1 MLPNINPR
9 QLEQA
14 MKKMGVKQQEI
25 EASVVIIKCGAK
37 NLIVDNPQVMKV
49 NMMGQESLQITG
61 DMHEELAITDEDIAT
76 VAAQAHVSADEARK
90 ALEEHNG
97 DLAETIVALQVK

>member
-9 QLEQA
+9 QLQQA
-14 MKKMGVKQQEI
+14 MKKMGVKQEEI

-37 NLIVDNPQVMKV
+37 NMIVNNPQVMKV

-61 DMHEELAITDEDIAT
+61 EIHEELAITDEDIAT
-76 VAAQAHVSADEARK
+76 VAAQANVSKEIAKSAAATRR
-90 ALEEHNG
+90 A
-97 DLAETIVALQVK
+97 V